1 MEEVTARYNYDISCF
16 RPVPSAFF
24 FQKYTL
30 FQRYYFNH
38 FFELLK
44 TVPKTIKYRLHK
56 EKIVQGGGGMNEK
69 QARALIS
76 ALNEEEK
83 EALYDCLSLMEKANQ
98 NTRQKALDILR
109 EGQA

>member
-1 MEEVTARYNYDISCF
+1 
-16 RPVPSAFF
+16 
-24 FQKYTL
+24 
-30 FQRYYFNH
+30 
-38 FFELLK
+38 
-44 TVPKTIKYRLHK
+44 
-56 EKIVQGGGGMNEK
+56 MNEK